1 MTRPTAN
8 YALDWLTFLLLA
20 CLAATGLLLHYSLP
34 AGSGG
39 NSVLSMTRHE
49 WGDVH
54 FWIAL
59 GFLGVIGVHLLLHS
73 AWIKALTVGKT
84 GGTTRRWRV
93 GLALAAAVAA
103 LALVF
108 VLTMLPVTVGSGRG
122 QGSGEGRGGRESFEE
137 GRFGGRGHRGGG
149 RE

>member
-84 GGTTRRWRV
+84 RRD
-93 GLALAAAVAA
+93 GEALA
-103 LALVF
+103 
-108 VLTMLPVTVGSGRG
+108 RG
-122 QGSGEGRGGRESFEE
+122 AGA
-137 GRFGGRGHRGGG
+137 GGRGRSAGAGVRSDDAAGDRGFGSRARIG
-149 RE
+149 RGSRGS